1 MANELFIWRPIMAK
15 VCTLEGV
22 LSGEVTIDHLRK
34 LNALLDAQAFEDAAA
49 NEGDD

>member
-1 MANELFIWRPIMAK
+1 MAQELVIWRPIMSK

-22 LSGEVTIDHLRK
+22 LSGEVTLDHLIK

-49 NEGDD
+49 NETDE